1 MSKRIF
7 ALLLV
12 LMGIALIGIIA
23 VQIYWIKSTI
33 EMREQQ
39 FSSSVKYA
47 LAKVSENIQKRE
59 FKDNVIKYA
68 PLLDSLQV
76 SKERSVKDF
85 FYRQIDTSRNEIFTF
100 RQSILENNY
109 KTQISPLE
117 SDSINFK
124 TFVSKQET
132 QIEKIEFSSKDFTQL
147 SPKDRLVKIERLDK
161 YDKLQFEN
169 FFQNIVSRQPI
180 YDRISNNEI
189 RLNIDNELIARN
201 IETNFQYG
209 VFNED
214 FITKVKSKNFKREKG
229 SSYQVPL
236 FVDGNG
242 ESDYSLYVNF
252 PGKKEYIL
260 SSISKNLIL
269 SAFFIFV
276 IMLVFASSIYQLI
289 RQKKISAIKTD
300 FINNMTHE
308 FKTPIATINLAID
321 SIKNPKIINNKE
333 KVIKYIE
340 MIREENK
347 RMHAQVENVLR
358 ISKLEKNQ
366 LDVSKDVVDLHDIID
381 EAVSHVDLIVD
392 NREGYIEKHYEA
404 SLSEILANS
413 FHFTNVIV
421 NMLDNAIKY
430 SDDAPKIDIYTE
442 NAGNKIILKI
452 KDQGIGMNKNVQKN
466 VFDKFYREQSGN
478 IHSVK
483 GHGLGLAYVK
493 RITEVHNGSVYVES
507 EKGKGSTFTI
517 KLPLI

>member
-7 ALLLV
+7 AILLI
-12 LMGIALIGIIA
+12 LMGIALIGIIT

-33 EMREQQ
+33 EIREKQ
-39 FSSSVKYA
+39 FSTSVKYA
-47 LAKVSENIQKRE
+47 LAKVSDNIQRRE
-59 FKDNVIKYA
+59 FNDNVIKYA
-68 PLLDSLQV
+68 PLLDSMQV
-76 SKERSVKDF
+76 SKERGIKDF
-85 FYRQIDTSRNEIFTF
+85 FYRQIDTSKNEIFTF

-117 SDSINFK
+117 SDTINFK
-124 TFVSKQET
+124 TFISKQET
-132 QIEKIEFSSKDFTQL
+132 QIDKIEFTAKDFTQL
-147 SPKDRLVKIERLDK
+147 SPRDRLVKIERLDK
-161 YDKLQFEN
+161 YDKLQFDN
-169 FFQNIVSRQPI
+169 YFQNIVSRQPI

-189 RLNIDNELIARN
+189 RLNIDNELLARN
-201 IETNFQYG
+201 IETNFEYG
-209 VFNED
+209 VFDED
-214 FITKVKSKNFKREKG
+214 LITKVKSTNFKKESG

-242 ESDYSLYVNF
+242 ESDYILFVTF
-252 PGKKEYIL
+252 PEKKEYIL
-260 SSISKNLIL
+260 SAISRNLIL
-269 SAFFIFV
+269 SAFFILV
-276 IMLVFASSIYQLI
+276 IMLVFASSIYQII
-289 RQKKISAIKTD
+289 RQKKLSEIKTD

-321 SIKNPKIINNKE
+321 SIKNPKIIDNKE
-333 KVIKYIE
+333 KVIRYVE

-358 ISKLEKNQ
+358 ISKLEKKQ
-366 LDVSKDVVDLHDIID
+366 LDVGKDVVDLHDIVD
-381 EAVSHVDLIVD
+381 EAISHVDLIVD
-392 NREGYIEKHYEA
+392 NREGYIKKHYEA
-404 SLSEILANS
+404 SLSEVLANS

-430 SDDAPKIDIYTE
+430 SDNAPKIDIYTV
-442 NAGNKIILKI
+442 NAGNNILLKI
-452 KDQGIGMNKNVQKN
+452 KDQGIGMNKNVQKK

-478 IHSVK
+478 IHKIK

-493 RITEVHNGSVYVES
+493 RITEMHHGVVYVES